1 MKEITANMKSFII
14 SSFENDKELNSV
26 MFEYF
31 LEELNEGDNLEVF
44 LYETADILYKSRE
57 NILFNNGLSAVEF
70 YELEYSKYLKNINY
84 EKESVFYSIE
94 KSINKNFSNKE
105 YRWQEPKNRR
115 LYVQIVASYLHS
127 SIKNFFFENRKRFLP
142 EYDWFLIDKDK
153 KRKLHIEAFFKEFDK
168 FASIVESIS
177 NYVDLSK
184 IPKDYLSY
192 MSSILGIKMI
202 TEQEI
207 TTHDQIR
214 SVIGNMVS
222 VYKQKGSLGGL
233 EMFLGALGIGI
244 NVNEM
249 YFDRR
254 MFWYSKD
261 DEQFWKNQ
269 YTNVLST
276 NRFAYYLTPN
286 NPLTT
291 YYPLAPNEIVKSLNR
306 PISESM
312 FDQQL
317 EKSKNILG
325 VINEK
330 KVLGYEVSDK
340 NEIVFDYFKTNT
352 VIIEFYF
359 FHSKESLISMKYQKL
374 LEDYMSAIIP
384 VYVRKYYPT
393 ILFEETD
400 FKDALS
406 FTLYGASGYSFVLEE
421 LYKYENMDNKSVSFI
436 TPYES
441 GNTWEKGSE
450 GDKIEKDFIPVDKH
464 QDIDSLDNRLNFL
477 LSYKRVGDVQVGT
490 EVVKFPISFD
500 VVESEGERETRL
512 SFETEDIN
520 IVKHYGFTFNPTIN
534 TDSIGSIDAGNIGVV
549 YEQYGNSI
557 KSVSLLNAE
566 EDETLSISIT

>member
-31 LEELNEGDNLEVF
+31 IEELNEGDNLEVF

-57 NILFNNGLSAVEF
+57 NILFNKGLSAVEF

-94 KSINKNFSNKE
+94 KSIKKNFSNKE

-244 NVNEM
+244 NVSEM

-312 FDQQL
+312 FDKQL

-325 VINEK
+325 VPNEE

-393 ILFEETD
+393 ILFEETN

-436 TPYES
+436 APY
-441 GNTWEKGSE
+441 GSE
-450 GDKIEKDFIPVDKH
+450 GDKIGKDSIPVDEYQK
-464 QDIDSLDNRLNFL
+464 DDSLSSFLDNRLNFL

-490 EVVKFPISFD
+490 EVEKFPISFD
-500 VVESEGERETRL
+500 VVESEGEKKARL

-534 TDSIGSIDAGNIGVV
+534 TDSIGSIDAGNIDVV
-549 YEQYGNSI
+549 YEQYGNNI

-566 EDETLSISIT
+566 EDEILSISIT